1 MQQQAI
7 QVRNL
12 RKSFRKRS
20 GFRKKSE
27 LWAID
32 DVSFT
37 IAQGETYGLL
47 GPNGSG
53 KSSLIRILSTL
64 LIADSGYV
72 RLLDYTLPEQQE
84 EVRRIIGRVS
94 VDAAFYKK
102 LSARENL
109 LYTALL
115 YGQNARQ
122 AEHRV
127 IDILEQLGMEDT
139 KFSTPLE
146 EMSRGMQQK
155 ISIARALMIN
165 PPLLLLDEPTT
176 GLDPKSRR
184 DVQSFLEQ
192 QQRREGTTI
201 LLTTHDMAEAERLC
215 SRIGFLARGKLVAEG
230 TATELMRHANAATL
244 DDAFITLTGEEL
256 KPSADYAQVD
266 LLNLR
271 MAWEVLMEVALRQA
285 WAFLFRGYHITR
297 RYIGWVVVFNF
308 YALVTSATVALIG
321 VAAKDYQ
328 LTLTLVV
335 GALLW
340 NYLSWLYQEIAMSI
354 AYERWEGTL
363 EYTFMAPVS
372 RSVHLL
378 G

>member
-1 MQQQAI
+1 MQQPAI

-12 RKSFRKRS
+12 RKSFRKRN

-32 DVSFT
+32 DVSFSV
-37 IAQGETYGLL
+37 APGETYGLL

-53 KSSLIRILSTL
+53 KSSLIRVLSTL

-72 RLLDYTLPEQQE
+72 RMLDFTLPDQAD

-115 YGQNARQ
+115 YGQNARE
-122 AEHRV
+122 AERRV
-127 IDILEQLGMEDT
+127 MEILEQLGMENA

-184 DVQSFLEQ
+184 DVQSFLEDL
-192 QQRREGTTI
+192 QRREGTTI

-215 SRIGFLARGKLVAEG
+215 ARIGFLAHGKLVAEG
-230 TATELMRHANAATL
+230 TAAQLMQQSNAATL
-244 DDAFITLTGEEL
+244 DDAFIKLTGEQIVEEEEL
-256 KPSADYAQVD
+256 
-266 LLNLR
+266 
-271 MAWEVLMEVALRQA
+271 
-285 WAFLFRGYHITR
+285 
-297 RYIGWVVVFNF
+297 
-308 YALVTSATVALIG
+308 ALV
-321 VAAKDYQ
+321 
-328 LTLTLVV
+328 
-335 GALLW
+335 
-340 NYLSWLYQEIAMSI
+340 E
-354 AYERWEGTL
+354 E
-363 EYTFMAPVS
+363 
-372 RSVHLL
+372 
-378 G
+378 

>member
-1 MQQQAI
+1 MLQPAI

-12 RKSFRKRS
+12 RKSFRKRN

-32 DVSFT
+32 DVSFSV
-37 IAQGETYGLL
+37 AQGGTYGLL

-53 KSSLIRILSTL
+53 KSSLIRVLSTL

-72 RLLDYTLPEQQE
+72 RMLDYTLPEQAD

-115 YGQNARQ
+115 YGQNARE
-122 AEHRV
+122 AERRV
-127 IDILEQLGMEDT
+127 MEILEQLGMENA

-184 DVQSFLEQ
+184 DVQSFLEDL
-192 QQRREGTTI
+192 QRREGTTI

-215 SRIGFLARGKLVAEG
+215 ARIGFLAHGKLVAEG
-230 TATELMRHANAATL
+230 TAAQLMQRANTATL
-244 DDAFITLTGEEL
+244 DDAFIKLTGEQIVEEEEL
-256 KPSADYAQVD
+256 
-266 LLNLR
+266 
-271 MAWEVLMEVALRQA
+271 
-285 WAFLFRGYHITR
+285 
-297 RYIGWVVVFNF
+297 
-308 YALVTSATVALIG
+308 ALVE
-321 VAAKDYQ
+321 D
-328 LTLTLVV
+328 
-335 GALLW
+335 
-340 NYLSWLYQEIAMSI
+340 
-354 AYERWEGTL
+354 
-363 EYTFMAPVS
+363 
-372 RSVHLL
+372 
-378 G
+378 

>member
-1 MQQQAI
+1 MQQPAI

-12 RKSFRKRS
+12 RKSFRKRN

-32 DVSFT
+32 DVSFSV
-37 IAQGETYGLL
+37 APGETYGLL

-53 KSSLIRILSTL
+53 KSSLIRVLSTL

-72 RLLDYTLPEQQE
+72 RMLDFTLPEQADD
-84 EVRRIIGRVS
+84 VRRIIGRVS

-115 YGQNARQ
+115 YGQNARE
-122 AEHRV
+122 AERRV
-127 IDILEQLGMEDT
+127 MEILEQLGMENA

-184 DVQSFLEQ
+184 DVQSFLEDL
-192 QQRREGTTI
+192 QRREGTTI

-215 SRIGFLARGKLVAEG
+215 ARIGFLAHGKLVAEG
-230 TATELMRHANAATL
+230 TSAQLMRRAHAATL
-244 DDAFITLTGEEL
+244 DDAFIKLTGEQIVEEEEL
-256 KPSADYAQVD
+256 
-266 LLNLR
+266 
-271 MAWEVLMEVALRQA
+271 
-285 WAFLFRGYHITR
+285 
-297 RYIGWVVVFNF
+297 
-308 YALVTSATVALIG
+308 ALVE
-321 VAAKDYQ
+321 D
-328 LTLTLVV
+328 
-335 GALLW
+335 
-340 NYLSWLYQEIAMSI
+340 
-354 AYERWEGTL
+354 
-363 EYTFMAPVS
+363 
-372 RSVHLL
+372 
-378 G
+378 

>member
-1 MQQQAI
+1 MQQAAI

-12 RKSFRKRS
+12 RKSFRKRN
-20 GFRKKSE
+20 GFRKKSQ

-37 IAQGETYGLL
+37 VGQGETYGLL

-64 LIADSGYV
+64 LIPDSGHV
-72 RLLDYTLPEQQE
+72 EMLGFTLPEQQE
-84 EVRRIIGRVS
+84 KVRRIIGRVS

-115 YGQNARQ
+115 YGQNARE
-122 AEHRV
+122 AERRAM
-127 IDILEQLGMEDT
+127 DILEQLGMENT

-184 DVQSFLEQ
+184 DVQLFLERLQ
-192 QQRREGTTI
+192 SREGTTI
-201 LLTTHDMAEAERLC
+201 LLTTHDMAETERLC
-215 SRIGFLARGKLVAEG
+215 ARVGFLAHGKLVAEG
-230 TATELMRHANAATL
+230 TAAQLMQRAGAGTL
-244 DDAFITLTGEEL
+244 DDAFIKLTGEEL
-256 KPSADYAQVD
+256 VEEE
-266 LLNLR
+266 L
-271 MAWEVLMEVALRQA
+271 
-285 WAFLFRGYHITR
+285 
-297 RYIGWVVVFNF
+297 
-308 YALVTSATVALIG
+308 ALVE
-321 VAAKDYQ
+321 D
-328 LTLTLVV
+328 
-335 GALLW
+335 
-340 NYLSWLYQEIAMSI
+340 
-354 AYERWEGTL
+354 
-363 EYTFMAPVS
+363 
-372 RSVHLL
+372 
-378 G
+378 

>member
-1 MQQQAI
+1 MQQPAI

-12 RKSFRKRS
+12 RKGFRKRT

-32 DVSFT
+32 DVSFSV
-37 IAQGETYGLL
+37 AQGETYGLL

-53 KSSLIRILSTL
+53 KSSLIRVLSTL

-72 RLLDYTLPEQQE
+72 RMLDFNLPDQADD
-84 EVRRIIGRVS
+84 VRRIIGRVS

-115 YGQNARQ
+115 YGQNARE
-122 AEHRV
+122 AERRV
-127 IDILEQLGMEDT
+127 MEILEQLGMENA

-184 DVQSFLEQ
+184 DVQSFLEDL
-192 QQRREGTTI
+192 QRRERTTI

-215 SRIGFLARGKLVAEG
+215 ARIGFLAHGKLVAEG
-230 TATELMRHANAATL
+230 TAAQLMQQSNAATL
-244 DDAFITLTGEEL
+244 DDAFIKLTGEQIVEEEEL
-256 KPSADYAQVD
+256 ATDYAD
-266 LLNLR
+266 C
-271 MAWEVLMEVALRQA
+271 
-285 WAFLFRGYHITR
+285 
-297 RYIGWVVVFNF
+297 
-308 YALVTSATVALIG
+308 
-321 VAAKDYQ
+321 
-328 LTLTLVV
+328 
-335 GALLW
+335 
-340 NYLSWLYQEIAMSI
+340 
-354 AYERWEGTL
+354 
-363 EYTFMAPVS
+363 
-372 RSVHLL
+372 SV
-378 G
+378 

>member
-1 MQQQAI
+1 MQQPAI

-12 RKSFRKRS
+12 RKNFQRRS

-27 LWAID
+27 LWAVD
-32 DVSFT
+32 DVSFSV
-37 IAQGETYGLL
+37 AQGETYGLL

-72 RLLDYTLPEQQE
+72 EMLGFTLPEQAD

-115 YGQNARQ
+115 YGQNARE
-122 AEHRV
+122 AEVRV
-127 IDILEQLGMEDT
+127 MQILKQLGMENA

-184 DVQSFLEQ
+184 DVQSFLEDLQ
-192 QQRREGTTI
+192 AREGTTI

-215 SRIGFLARGKLVAEG
+215 ARIGFLAHGKLVAEG
-230 TATELMRHANAATL
+230 TATQLMQLAGTATL
-244 DDAFITLTGEEL
+244 DDAFIRLTGEEL
-256 KPSADYAQVD
+256 AEEE
-266 LLNLR
+266 
-271 MAWEVLMEVALRQA
+271 MAMVE
-285 WAFLFRGYHITR
+285 
-297 RYIGWVVVFNF
+297 N
-308 YALVTSATVALIG
+308 
-321 VAAKDYQ
+321 
-328 LTLTLVV
+328 
-335 GALLW
+335 
-340 NYLSWLYQEIAMSI
+340 
-354 AYERWEGTL
+354 
-363 EYTFMAPVS
+363 
-372 RSVHLL
+372 
-378 G
+378 

>member
-1 MQQQAI
+1 MQQPAI

-12 RKSFRKRS
+12 RKSFQKRT

-27 LWAID
+27 LWAVD
-32 DVSFT
+32 NVSFSV
-37 IAQGETYGLL
+37 AQGETYGLL

-72 RLLDYTLPEQQE
+72 EMLGFTLPEQAD

-122 AEHRV
+122 ADIRV
-127 IDILEQLGMEDT
+127 MEILEQLGMENA

-155 ISIARALMIN
+155 ISIARALMIT

-184 DVQSFLEQ
+184 DVQSFLEDLQ
-192 QQRREGTTI
+192 AREGTTI

-215 SRIGFLARGKLVAEG
+215 ARIGFLAHGKLVAEG
-230 TATELMRHANAATL
+230 TAEQLKQHAGAATL
-244 DDAFITLTGEEL
+244 DDAFIKLTGEEL
-256 KPSADYAQVD
+256 VKEEE
-266 LLNLR
+266 L
-271 MAWEVLMEVALRQA
+271 
-285 WAFLFRGYHITR
+285 
-297 RYIGWVVVFNF
+297 
-308 YALVTSATVALIG
+308 
-321 VAAKDYQ
+321 VAAGD
-328 LTLTLVV
+328 
-335 GALLW
+335 
-340 NYLSWLYQEIAMSI
+340 
-354 AYERWEGTL
+354 
-363 EYTFMAPVS
+363 
-372 RSVHLL
+372 
-378 G
+378 

>member
-1 MQQQAI
+1 MQQPAI

-27 LWAID
+27 LWAVD
-32 DVSFT
+32 DVSFSV
-37 IAQGETYGLL
+37 AAGETYGLL

-72 RLLDYTLPEQQE
+72 NMLGFTLPEHAE

-115 YGQNARQ
+115 YGQKARV
-122 AEHRV
+122 AERRV
-127 IDILEQLGMEDT
+127 IEILEQLGMEDA

-184 DVQSFLEQ
+184 DVQSFLEDVQ
-192 QQRREGTTI
+192 AREGTTI

-215 SRIGFLARGKLVAEG
+215 VRIGFLAHGKLVAEG
-230 TATELMRHANAATL
+230 TAEQLKQRAGAATL

-256 KPSADYAQVD
+256 VEDEEEE
-266 LLNLR
+266 
-271 MAWEVLMEVALRQA
+271 MAA
-285 WAFLFRGYHITR
+285 
-297 RYIGWVVVFNF
+297 
-308 YALVTSATVALIG
+308 
-321 VAAKDYQ
+321 
-328 LTLTLVV
+328 V
-335 GALLW
+335 GD
-340 NYLSWLYQEIAMSI
+340 
-354 AYERWEGTL
+354 
-363 EYTFMAPVS
+363 
-372 RSVHLL
+372 
-378 G
+378 

>member
-1 MQQQAI
+1 MQRPAI
-7 QVRNL
+7 EVRNL

-20 GFRKKSE
+20 GFRKYSE

-32 DVSFT
+32 DVSFSV
-37 IAQGETYGLL
+37 AEGETYGLL

-64 LIADSGYV
+64 LIADSGKV
-72 RLLDYTLPEQQE
+72 NLMGFGLPEQQE

-115 YGQNARQ
+115 YGQKARE
-122 AEHRV
+122 AEVRV
-127 IDILEQLGMEDT
+127 MEILDQLGMENA

-184 DVQSFLEQ
+184 DVQSFLENL
-192 QQRREGTTI
+192 REREGTTI

-215 SRIGFLARGKLVAEG
+215 ARIGFLAHGKLVAEG
-230 TATELMRHANAATL
+230 TARELMRRSSAETL
-244 DDAFITLTGEEL
+244 DDAFIALTGEDLVEEEEL
-256 KPSADYAQVD
+256 
-266 LLNLR
+266 
-271 MAWEVLMEVALRQA
+271 
-285 WAFLFRGYHITR
+285 
-297 RYIGWVVVFNF
+297 
-308 YALVTSATVALIG
+308 
-321 VAAKDYQ
+321 AA
-328 LTLTLVV
+328 V
-335 GALLW
+335 G
-340 NYLSWLYQEIAMSI
+340 N
-354 AYERWEGTL
+354 
-363 EYTFMAPVS
+363 
-372 RSVHLL
+372 
-378 G
+378 

>member
-1 MQQQAI
+1 MQQPAI
-7 QVRNL
+7 EVRNL
-12 RKSFRKRS
+12 RKSFRKRN

-32 DVSFT
+32 DVSFAV
-37 IAQGETYGLL
+37 AQGETYGLL

-72 RLLDYTLPEQQE
+72 RLLGHTLPEQQK

-122 AEHRV
+122 AEQRV
-127 IDILEQLGMEDT
+127 MEILEQLGMEGA

-184 DVQSFLEQ
+184 DVQSFLERLQ
-192 QQRREGTTI
+192 QREGTTI
-201 LLTTHDMAEAERLC
+201 LLTTHDMTEAERLC
-215 SRIGFLARGKLVAEG
+215 RHIGFLAHGKLVAEG
-230 TATELMRHANAATL
+230 TAAELMRRASAATL
-244 DDAFITLTGEEL
+244 DDAFIKLTGEEL
-256 KPSADYAQVD
+256 VEEEEQSTDYAD
-266 LLNLR
+266 C
-271 MAWEVLMEVALRQA
+271 
-285 WAFLFRGYHITR
+285 
-297 RYIGWVVVFNF
+297 
-308 YALVTSATVALIG
+308 
-321 VAAKDYQ
+321 
-328 LTLTLVV
+328 
-335 GALLW
+335 
-340 NYLSWLYQEIAMSI
+340 
-354 AYERWEGTL
+354 
-363 EYTFMAPVS
+363 PV
-372 RSVHLL
+372 
-378 G
+378 